1 MKSCRDENLRAISDC
16 EKCLLIREYK
26 YIMRSIV
33 ATLAPILSIIQLIPQ
48 LYKTYTTK
56 SVGDLSIYFIVLI
69 LITNLLWLFHG
80 YFINDLSLI
89 LAGLLAAS
97 ASLSMLILFVMYRH
111 KPFHFTDRT
120 KNNPKESN

>member
-1 MKSCRDENLRAISDC
+1 
-16 EKCLLIREYK
+16 
-26 YIMRSIV
+26 MRSIII

-56 SVGDLSIYFIVLI
+56 SVDDLSIYFIVLI

-80 YFINDLSLI
+80 YFINDWSLI
-89 LAGLLAAS
+89 VAGLLAAS
-97 ASLSMLILFVMYRH
+97 VSLSMLILFVMY

-120 KNNPKESN
+120 KNKPKESN